1 MPNSPYRARREGVTN
16 VTPWQR
22 ALRATGL
29 AVALGAGAVVS
40 PYGAGASYGAVQSVQ
55 SYGSVLAYDG
65 APGGGALAAPSDPGE
80 PSRAGT
86 RAGEGRQRPG
96 RPEEAEREREVTA
109 VPEEPREAVP
119 EPTAQTE
126 QPVREAAAR
135 AERPVGPVLRI
146 LPLGSG
152 LVLIGLGLGLAF
164 FALRLRRI

>member
-1 MPNSPYRARREGVTN
+1 M
-16 VTPWQR
+16 TPWQR

-96 RPEEAEREREVTA
+96 RPEDAEREREVTA

-126 QPVREAAAR
+126 QPVREAAAAR